1 MSSQALVTH
10 FRLTSLSLVNVS
22 ALFLAP
28 KRAAIKL
35 RLTILYV
42 LAYLLAR
49 MRLIST
55 DPHLRVG
62 HFNLPS
68 EVGVGYAILSH
79 VWRPSGEQPYAEVHR
94 LAHEGTKVSD
104 PRLSTKVRECH
115 RLARANGLRWFWV
128 DAPCIDQTNSAELSE
143 AISSMYEWYAQ
154 ASICFVHPPDVP
166 PDDIIRAPGSAFR
179 RSIYFRRAWT
189 LQELIAPRR
198 VLFLSADWT
207 VLGDKQELADLLE
220 DITGINQDVLTFHRP
235 LSEVSVAVRLSWASH
250 RDASRLEDKVYC
262 LMGLFD
268 IHMTAC
274 YGEGAHKA
282 FGRLQVKI
290 LERVCDHTL
299 LAWAGS
305 RDPRNPSIWPFA
317 PSPEA
322 FTREFRLVAVDM
334 RRFVE
339 SIRHLCS
346 VSYPGQ
352 PVSPFAILYPG
363 LVIDGRHQACTVY
376 WTGRPSRFEM
386 SLACSL
392 LWINAAC
399 RVTRLPGRTLTV
411 DLHRARFAQQPFFA
425 PRSLQCG
432 GTASISP
439 RQHGPHSSQY
449 DYPELGAE
457 HAFHELPYR
466 SPRSAVPYSLSLS
479 RPFSF
484 FTPPPQAGHRC
495 RCGF

>member
-1 MSSQALVTH
+1 
-10 FRLTSLSLVNVS
+10 
-22 ALFLAP
+22 
-28 KRAAIKL
+28 
-35 RLTILYV
+35 
-42 LAYLLAR
+42 

-68 EVGVGYAILSH
+68 EVDVGYAILSH
-79 VWRPSGEQPYAEVHR
+79 VWRHSGEQPYAEVHR
-94 LAHEGTKVSD
+94 LAHEGAKVSD

-154 ASICFVHPPDVP
+154 ASICFAHLPDVP

-220 DITGINQDVLTFHRP
+220 EITGIDQDVLTFHRP

-250 RDASRLEDKVYC
+250 RDASRLEDKAYC

-352 PVSPFAILYPG
+352 PLVPSIGPVDHHGLRCRLPVLCYGSTPLAALLACREEHSPSTYIVLALHSNPSLLREVYNVAARPR
-363 LVIDGRHQACTVY
+363 LVPINMDLIARNMTTQSSALNM
-376 WTGRPSRFEM
+376 RFM
-386 SLACSL
+386 SFHIAVLAPLSLAPSL
-392 LWINAAC
+392 
-399 RVTRLPGRTLTV
+399 
-411 DLHRARFAQQPFFA
+411 
-425 PRSLQCG
+425 S
-432 GTASISP
+432 
-439 RQHGPHSSQY
+439 
-449 DYPELGAE
+449 
-457 HAFHELPYR
+457 HA
-466 SPRSAVPYSLSLS
+466 LSLS
-479 RPFSF
+479 SHLPPRPDTDADAASRSDAPRFKG
-484 FTPPPQAGHRC
+484 TLPPPRHSHPRLHVVQLVLRTIRLIFHAIQRN
-495 RCGF
+495 RRRAVQLIY